1 MSMET
6 ITMEEIAR
14 ALRCSATAG
23 KKDCGGCGHK

>member
-14 ALRCSATAG
+14 ALRCIANAG
-23 KKDCGGCGHK
+23 EKDCGGCGHK